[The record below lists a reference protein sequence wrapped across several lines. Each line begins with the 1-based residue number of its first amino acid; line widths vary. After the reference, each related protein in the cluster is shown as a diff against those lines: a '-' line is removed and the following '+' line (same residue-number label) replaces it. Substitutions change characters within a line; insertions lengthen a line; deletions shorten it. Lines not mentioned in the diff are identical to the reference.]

1 MLRDQQLQQQQHRQ
15 LEPPGVAVEWR
26 GDSSE
31 ATKMEEQATTVSVED
46 LSKMSILELNE
57 KLDQLPSHLKA
68 RIITYRAVLRIQ
80 IMWYVFRFDMGFVT
94 TILLNSTIHSTD
106 LINLS
111 IFMHYP
117 SSISLFIQMRAA
129 AKQAQ
134 PISAPDAM
142 LFFSLHVRE
151 QNGGAIKV
159 LNPSIRSIEGV

>member
-1 MLRDQQLQQQQHRQ
+1 MLRDQQQQQQQHRQ

-80 IMWYVFRFDMGFVT
+80 MI
-94 TILLNSTIHSTD
+94 
-106 LINLS
+106 
-111 IFMHYP
+111 
-117 SSISLFIQMRAA
+117 
-129 AKQAQ
+129 
-134 PISAPDAM
+134 
-142 LFFSLHVRE
+142 
-151 QNGGAIKV
+151 
-159 LNPSIRSIEGV
+159 